1 VVNNS
6 RVEQA
11 DSVLTLDDGSVSAV
25 YDVPAGAKREIALRV
40 VQGLEQRRA
49 LQQLSAQLLSR
60 FASDANL
67 PAAQRSVL
75 AHAAQQLSQ
84 RDQTVARAKQLD
96 HELEL
101 LGKSA
106 ARIRRSLPLVV
117 KADPERGRSLA
128 ANLVDTEARMAKTE
142 RARSQ
147 LDPASALRAAE
158 TTLTQLGAPSS

>member
-1 VVNNS
+1 VLG
-6 RVEQA
+6 RYAA
-11 DSVLTLDDGSVSAV
+11 DT
-25 YDVPAGAKREIALRV
+25 
-40 VQGLEQRRA
+40 
-49 LQQLSAQLLSR
+49 
-60 FASDANL
+60 NL

-75 AHAAQQLSQ
+75 ARAAQQLAQ
-84 RDQTVARAKQLD
+84 RDQAVARATQLD

-106 ARIRRSLPLVV
+106 ARIRQSLPLVV

-147 LDPASALRAAE
+147 LDPGNALRAAE
-158 TTLTQLGAPSS
+158 ATLAQLGATGS